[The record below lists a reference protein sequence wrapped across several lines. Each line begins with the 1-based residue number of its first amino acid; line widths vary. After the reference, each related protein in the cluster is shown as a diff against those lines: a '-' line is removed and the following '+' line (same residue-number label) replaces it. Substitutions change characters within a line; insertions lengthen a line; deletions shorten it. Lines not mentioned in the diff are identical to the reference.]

1 MHFDSSS
8 NTREIDF
15 THLTRRLA
23 IQFEVR
29 RLKRHSRG
37 ADFLKIQD
45 MRLALVPLL
54 ATLKELQEAAG
65 AYPSGAA
72 LAGCRPPR
80 PAAISAATRSVN
92 GAQSPPSG
100 SADEALMYWD
110 DFNDIAD
117 NNSPAH
123 PDRDLEALIR
133 GEDDVPPEHTK
144 LVLPSNGNTDMDF
157 EMPEI
162 AMRKKTAQSLLA
174 QIRELIADK
183 SFRYTEHMRAAPR
196 KGVRTRART
205 TIDDLDRKLSLLCQI
220 YTYCR
225 DRLIDLRVDREVLAA
240 FRVLT
245 HEDVRCSTAILS
257 PNLPG
262 STKLTLSWIWQSID
276 RRFEA
281 GEMDDIDTDDP
292 VTLLECKSTL
302 FPGSRSVECCRQFV
316 AFTGYVRVLRHNAG
330 RKNRY

>member
-1 MHFDSSS
+1 M
-8 NTREIDF
+8 
-15 THLTRRLA
+15 
-23 IQFEVR
+23 R

-37 ADFLKIQD
+37 ADFAKIQD
-45 MRLALVPLL
+45 LRLALVPFL

-72 LAGCRPPR
+72 LAGCRPPPP
-80 PAAISAATRSVN
+80 PAIAAAMMAAAASH
-92 GAQSPPSG
+92 ALPSG
-100 SADEALMYWD
+100 PADEALTYWD
-110 DFNDIAD
+110 NFNDIAD
-117 NNSPAH
+117 SNSPEH
-123 PDRDLEALIR
+123 IDRDLEALIR
-133 GEDDVPPEHTK
+133 GEADIPPEHAR
-144 LVLPSNGNTDMDF
+144 LVLPSHGNTDMDF

-162 AMRKKTAQSLLA
+162 AMRKKTAHSLLS
-174 QIRELIADK
+174 QIREVIADK

-205 TIDDLDRKLSLLCQI
+205 TIDDLDRKLSLLCQV

-225 DRLIDLRVDREVLAA
+225 ERLIDLRVDRDVLAT

-262 STKLTLSWIWQSID
+262 STKLTLSWIWQSVN

-281 GEMDDIDTDDP
+281 GDTDDIDTDDP

-302 FPGSRSVECCRQFV
+302 CLAQP
-316 AFTGYVRVLRHNAG
+316 
-330 RKNRY
+330 